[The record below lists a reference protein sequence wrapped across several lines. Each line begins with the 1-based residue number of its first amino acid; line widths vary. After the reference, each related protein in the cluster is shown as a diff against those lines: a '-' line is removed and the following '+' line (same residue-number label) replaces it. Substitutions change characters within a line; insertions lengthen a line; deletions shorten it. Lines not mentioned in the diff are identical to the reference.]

1 MQRQAQLDWAPHF
14 DERSREFPIRQLLRH
29 DKPRSYTWRCD
40 QYLDQG
46 VEGACVG
53 FGWAHEIAARPKVH
67 PATTNLAQ
75 HIYNEAKKVD
85 YWAGEDYEGTSVLAG
100 AKVAQKAGYYE
111 KYRWAFTLEDILV
124 SLGYHG
130 PVVIGVNWYEG
141 MDNTDKDGRIHVTG
155 RVVGGHGAILKG
167 ISVKDRTVRL
177 HNSWG
182 PRWGVNGDAY
192 LSWDD
197 LDKLRKDQGEF
208 CVPTRL

>member
-1 MQRQAQLDWAPHF
+1 MQRQARLDWQPRF
-14 DERSREFPIRQLLRH
+14 DERSREYPIRQLLKH
-29 DKPRSYTWRCD
+29 DEPRSYTWRCD
-40 QYLDQG
+40 RYLDQG

-53 FGWAHEIAARPKVH
+53 YGWAHEIAARPKVH
-67 PATTNLAQ
+67 PATPHLAR
-75 HIYNEAKKVD
+75 HIYEEAKKVD
-85 YWAGEDYEGTSVLAG
+85 YWAGENYEGTSVLAG

-111 KYRWAFTLEDILV
+111 KYRWAFTLDDILV

-141 MDNTDKDGRIHVTG
+141 MDNVDENGFIHVTG
-155 RVVGGHGAILKG
+155 EVVGGHCAILKG
-167 ISVKDRTVRL
+167 ISVKNRTVRL

-182 PRWGVNGDAY
+182 TSWGIDGDAY